1 MAGLPERWPDGVN
14 LGRRLGRCWRFGMDA
29 MIQAQRTQN
38 PLFLRDSELERSLA
52 LLTLLQLELEA
63 AIGPLLERQGI
74 EPADALLLARIDQ
87 TAAQGEPAT
96 AAELAGFLGWTKQ
109 RMSRRLAG
117 LLDRGLVERRPSPAD
132 RRKQQVLPTGQ
143 ASQQVA
149 AFKGLQKRHL
159 RRIFRRAGP
168 AEVAGFQNVLA
179 VAAQHAGRARQMP
192 LPGGPAT
199 ELSATSARG
208 GTPASVDVLIGGER

>member
-1 MAGLPERWPDGVN
+1 MEP
-14 LGRRLGRCWRFGMDA
+14 

-52 LLTLLQLELEA
+52 LLTLLQLELET
-63 AIGPLLERQGI
+63 AIGQLLDRQGI

-96 AAELAGFLGWTKQ
+96 AAELSAYLDWTKQ

-117 LLDRGLVERRPSPAD
+117 LIDRGLIERRPSPAD
-132 RRKQQVLPTGQ
+132 RRKQQVLPTGLG
-143 ASQQVA
+143 SQQVA
-149 AFKGLQKRHL
+149 TFKGLQKRHL

-179 VAAQHAGRARQMP
+179 VAAQHAGRARQTP
-192 LPGGPAT
+192 LPGGPAAT
-199 ELSATSARG
+199 ELSATSSRG
-208 GTPASVDVLIGGER
+208 GTPASGDVLIGGER

>member
-1 MAGLPERWPDGVN
+1 
-14 LGRRLGRCWRFGMDA
+14 

-63 AIGPLLERQGI
+63 AIGQLLDRQGI
-74 EPADALLLARIDQ
+74 EPPDALLLARIDQ
-87 TAAQGEPAT
+87 TAVQGEPAT
-96 AAELAGFLGWTKQ
+96 AADLAGYLGWTKQ

-117 LLDRGLVERRPSPAD
+117 LIDRGLVERRPSPTD
-132 RRKQQVLPTGQ
+132 RRKQQVLPTAVG
-143 ASQQVA
+143 SQQVA

-179 VAAQHAGRARQMP
+179 VAAQHAGRARQTP
-192 LPGGPAT
+192 LPGGGQVPAT
-199 ELSATSARG
+199 AEVPATSAAG
-208 GTPASVDVLIGGER
+208 GGRLAEVADDVLIGGER

>member
-1 MAGLPERWPDGVN
+1 
-14 LGRRLGRCWRFGMDA
+14 MDA

-38 PLFLRDSELERSLA
+38 PLFLRDGELERSLA

-96 AAELAGFLGWTKQ
+96 AAELAGYLGWTKQ

-117 LLDRGLVERRPSPAD
+117 LIDRGLVERRPSPAD
-132 RRKQQVLPTGQ
+132 RRKQQVLPSAQG
-143 ASQQVA
+143 SQLVA

-179 VAAQHAGRARQMP
+179 VAAQHAGRARQSP
-192 LPGGPAT
+192 LPGGAAAT
-199 ELSATSARG
+199 ELAATSARG
-208 GTPASVDVLIGGER
+208 GTPAPGDVLIGGER